1 MRSGRRL
8 IHIVADTEPA
18 NSADRI
24 QTLLKSYKAAVRGR
38 TGSPSILC
46 APRIILRLGGCFNA
60 EESYQRRDDGQQMSH
75 ERGFYKLAVLKMPGR
90 FGELGRASARDG
102 GTSGTGPNHDKGGA
116 SIMAELSLVPL
127 VSGAKKDK

>member
-1 MRSGRRL
+1 MRSGRRH

-24 QTLLKSYKAAVRGR
+24 QTLLKGYKAAIRGR
-38 TGSPSILC
+38 TGSPSILR

-60 EESYQRRDDGQQMSH
+60 EESYQRPDDEQQMSH
-75 ERGFYKLAVLKMPGR
+75 ERGFYKFAVLKMPGR

-102 GTSGTGPNHDKGGA
+102 G
-116 SIMAELSLVPL
+116 
-127 VSGAKKDK
+127 